1 MKNKIYLRDIILT
14 SIMVLIMV
22 IISMIYVVV
31 TYKYVNKDTR
41 KERATVI
48 EIEEVLDEDYAYYEY
63 TAITENGELW
73 SFNGAKEKYSVGKWI
88 IITIREN
95 ETKDY
100 VCDDMIIDIKNFK

>member
-1 MKNKIYLRDIILT
+1 
-14 SIMVLIMV
+14 MV
-22 IISMIYVVV
+22 IISIISTVVA
-31 TYKYVNKDTR
+31 YKYANKDTR

-48 EIEEVLDEDYAYYEY
+48 EIEEVLDEDYAYCEY

-100 VCDDMIIDIKNFK
+100 VCDDMIINIKNFR